1 MSLHILQP
9 SVKFAPNLKTVNET
23 FEKKDY
29 FDYTIQPCHWVV
41 KQICGFYVW
50 YASTRLKKLI
60 SRNGSRFSLTGEHFG
75 DLHRERFC
83 FVTVGPLTRHRYYNQ
98 IHCVLLTVLWPSS
111 IRTAFNHFVT
121 DKTNRRSTIRR

>member
-1 MSLHILQP
+1 MVLDFL
-9 SVKFAPNLKTVNET
+9 N
-23 FEKKDY
+23 
-29 FDYTIQPCHWVV
+29 
-41 KQICGFYVW
+41 
-50 YASTRLKKLI
+50 
-60 SRNGSRFSLTGEHFG
+60 GEHLG